1 MAARDILLQFFPPE
15 LVYIILDA
23 AQYWV
28 YATSLREQ
36 YARIDASVLHLD
48 ISLCYL
54 VTAPILDGC
63 THKGETIHLR
73 VVSVEFTMFSRDRGG
88 SDYQDTYPEYSWFEA
103 AILRLSQAPDAVPW
117 ITSAANAPVELD
129 LTMGYDPKLEVQ
141 GAGPNGDKSRWPVQ
155 RNYGGERFLT
165 YVVTWNEGAVAS
177 ESSHGA
183 GDGRRPTLVSVPA
196 IQTLCS
202 RMYELLSM
210 VIGNNKYQRLTSS
223 STGSDTEFCCQSLA
237 APKCVGPGGFCPKIA

>member
-1 MAARDILLQFFPPE
+1 MPCWPRATSSSNSSLQSPE

-28 YATSLREQ
+28 SATSLREQ
-36 YARIDASVLHLD
+36 YARIDASVLHPD

-54 VTAPILDGC
+54 VTPPILDGC

-73 VVSVEFTMFSRDRGG
+73 VVIVEFTMFSRDRGG

-129 LTMGYDPKLEVQ
+129 STMGYDPKLEVQ
-141 GAGPNGDKSRWPVQ
+141 GAGPNGDKSRWPQ
-155 RNYGGERFLT
+155 C
-165 YVVTWNEGAVAS
+165 AVAS

-183 GDGRRPTLVSVPA
+183 GDGEGFVTRLRAGDRIGVIVRARCAGWSNVVKFVEVSVA
-196 IQTLCS
+196 
-202 RMYELLSM
+202 Y
-210 VIGNNKYQRLTSS
+210 
-223 STGSDTEFCCQSLA
+223 SL
-237 APKCVGPGGFCPKIA
+237 V